1 MAGWAVLAV
10 WIVLAQIVEPLT
22 IRAWTTSR
30 AIRTRPG
37 NRVATNSVNTA
48 EDRLQPGVD
57 APGGAPRRVRPV
69 VAAGVLLVGLAVM
82 AMTFVRL
89 PYFIFRPGT
98 VNALS
103 DRIVVFRGESFPAA
117 GEGYFTTVR
126 QDSTVNGWEYLWA
139 TVDDADLLVSQE
151 SVLGDRSRDE
161 NRQFNIELMRVSKS
175 TAEAVAL
182 RHLGLDPFVAT
193 GVGMASVR
201 DPAAGHL
208 TTDDV
213 IVAIDGVSTMR
224 VEELVTIV
232 KGRSPGDS
240 IEILIED
247 LDGDNPRT
255 VVVELAARDDDP
267 TVGFLG
273 IGPQTR
279 WEDVENLPIDV
290 GVRTDKVGGN
300 SAGLALTLAI
310 LEVLTPGEMTA
321 GLRVATTGTID
332 IDGVVGPIGGIRQ
345 KVVAARRAGIDLF
358 LVPEHEAS
366 DARDVAGDLRV
377 EGVANLDDALDVLA
391 ELGGNADTLALPTL
405 SG

>member
-1 MAGWAVLAV
+1 MWMVLAP
-10 WIVLAQIVEPLT
+10 IGDPLT
-22 IRAWTTSR
+22 VRACRTSR
-30 AIRTRPG
+30 ATRARPG
-37 NRVATNSVNTA
+37 NRVVTNSVNTA
-48 EDRLQPGVD
+48 EDRLQPGID
-57 APGGAPRRVRPV
+57 TPGGASRQVRPV
-69 VAAGVLLVGLAVM
+69 VAVALLLIGLAAM

-103 DRIVVFRGESFPAA
+103 HRIVVLKGEAFPAA
-117 GEGYFTTVR
+117 GEVYFTTVR

-139 TVDDADLLVSQE
+139 FVDDADLLVDQE

-193 GVGMASVR
+193 GVGMASVQ
-201 DPAAGHL
+201 DPAAAHL
-208 TTDDV
+208 TTEDV
-213 IVAIDGVSTMR
+213 IVAIDGVATMH
-224 VEELVTIV
+224 VEELVALV
-232 KGRSPGDS
+232 KGRSPGDR
-240 IEILIED
+240 IEILIEGF
-247 LDGDNPRT
+247 DGDNPRT

-279 WEDVENLPIDV
+279 WEDVEDLPIDV
-290 GVRTDKVGGN
+290 GIRTDKVGGN
-300 SAGLALTLAI
+300 SAGLALTLAL
-310 LEVLTPGEMTA
+310 LEVLTPGELTA
-321 GLRVATTGTID
+321 GLRVASTGTID
-332 IDGVVGPIGGIRQ
+332 LDGVVGPIGGIRQ

-358 LVPEHEAS
+358 LVPEHEVS

-377 EGVANLDDALDVLA
+377 EGVRNLDEALAVLT
-391 ELGGNADTLALPTL
+391 ELGGNADALALPAT

>member
-1 MAGWAVLAV
+1 MA
-10 WIVLAQIVEPLT
+10 
-22 IRAWTTSR
+22 
-30 AIRTRPG
+30 TRMRHG
-37 NRVATNSVNTA
+37 NRLVTSIVNTA
-48 EDRLQPGVD
+48 DDRLQPGID
-57 APGGAPRRVRPV
+57 PTGGAPRHVKPV
-69 VAAGVLLVGLAVM
+69 VAVGLLLLGLM
-82 AMTFVRL
+82 AAALTFVRL

-103 DRIVVFRGESFPAA
+103 ERIVVFKGESFPAS
-117 GEGYFTTVR
+117 GEVYFTTVQ

-139 TVDDADLLVSQE
+139 TVDDSSLVVNQE
-151 SVLGDRSRDE
+151 DVLGERSRDE
-161 NRQFNIELMRVSKS
+161 NREFNIELMRVSKS

-193 GVGMASVR
+193 GVGMATVH
-201 DPAAGHL
+201 DPAAEYL

-213 IVAIDGVSTMR
+213 IVAIDGIATMH
-224 VEELVTIV
+224 VEELVALV
-232 KGRSPGDS
+232 KGRFPGDE
-240 IEILIED
+240 IEILVED
-247 LDGDNPRT
+247 LDGDNLRT
-255 VVVELAARDDDP
+255 VVVELAAREDDP

-279 WEDVENLPIDV
+279 WEDVDDLPVDV
-290 GVRTDKVGGN
+290 GIRTDKVGGN

-310 LEVLTPGEMTA
+310 LEVLTPGELTA

-345 KVVAARRAGIDLF
+345 KVFAARQAGIDLF

-377 EGVANLDDALDVLA
+377 EGVGNLEDALAVLA
-391 ELGGNADTLALPTL
+391 ELGGNANTLALPSA